1 MKKTLITVALTTVVV
16 LTLTA
21 LASSTFMY
29 SFGGAAATEAYR
41 SFDTGFGGGAQPESY
56 ALEAPMPAVAPAFDA
71 VGAPAIG
78 GTDLKMVSN
87 ALNETSSVA
96 DAGTRLVIR
105 NADLAI
111 IVKDPKASMAEIT
124 KLAEKMGGFVVSSNL
139 YQSYY
144 GPNNTEVPEA
154 TITIRVPVEKL
165 DEALGSI
172 KEDIVDV
179 NYENVTGQDVT
190 GEYVDLQSRLTAKQ
204 AAEKKLLQILDAAE
218 KSEDV
223 LAIYMQIQNV
233 QTEIEMLKGQ
243 IKYYEESASLSA
255 ISVRLIAEAG
265 TQPITVGPWTPT
277 GTAKEAVQDLIYFFQ
292 NFVEFLIR
300 FVLYNLPSLILIGI
314 PLYLVFIGGRA
325 IFRRFK
331 KAKVVVEAPEEK
343 EVVKK

>member
-1 MKKTLITVALTTVVV
+1 MKKTLITIALTTVSV
-16 LTLTA
+16 LVLVAIFSSMGLVTA
-21 LASSTFMY
+21 TRSY
-29 SFGGAAATEAYR
+29 DAT
-41 SFDTGFGGGAQPESY
+41 GLGGGAPQAEYY
-56 ALEAPMPAVAPAFDA
+56 AFEAPAAAPMVDM
-71 VGAPAIG
+71 VGAPAVG
-78 GTDLKMVSN
+78 GTDVKMVSN
-87 ALNETSSVA
+87 ALDETSSVA

-105 NADLAI
+105 NADLAVV
-111 IVKDPKASMAEIT
+111 VKDPKASMAEIT
-124 KLAEKMGGFVVSSNL
+124 KLAEKMGGFVVASNL

-165 DEALGSI
+165 DEALSSI
-172 KEDIVDV
+172 KAGVVDI

-190 GEYVDLQSRLTAKQ
+190 SEYVDLQSRLTAKQ

-223 LAIYMQIQNV
+223 LAIYMQIQTV
-233 QTEIEMLKGQ
+233 QTEIEILKGQ

-300 FVLYNLPSLILIGI
+300 FVLYNLPALILIGI
-314 PLYLVFIGGRA
+314 PLFLIFLAGRA

-331 KAKVVVEAPEEK
+331 KTKVVVEEPEEK

>member
-1 MKKTLITVALTTVVV
+1 MKKTLITIALTTVSV
-16 LTLTA
+16 LVLVA
-21 LASSTFMY
+21 IFASM
-29 SFGGAAATEAYR
+29 SFGNATR
-41 SFDTGFGGGAQPESY
+41 SLNTGFGGGGAPEAEYY
-56 ALEAPMPAVAPAFDA
+56 ALEAPVAAPAFDA
-71 VGAPAIG
+71 VGAPLVG
-78 GTDLKMVSN
+78 GGDGSDIAKAAEQASN
-87 ALNETSSVA
+87 IA
-96 DAGTRLVIR
+96 DNGNRLVIR

-111 IVKDPKASMAEIT
+111 VVKDPKASMAEIT
-124 KLAEKMGGFVVSSNL
+124 KLAETMGGFVVSSNL

-172 KEDIVDV
+172 KAGVVDV

-233 QTEIEMLKGQ
+233 QTEIEILKGQ
-243 IKYYEESASLSA
+243 IKYYEESAALSA

-300 FVLYNLPSLILIGI
+300 FVLYNLPALILIGI
-314 PLYLVFIGGRA
+314 PLFLVFLGGRA
-325 IFRRFK
+325 IFRRVK
-331 KAKVVVEAPEEK
+331 KSKVVVEEPEEK

>member
-29 SFGGAAATEAYR
+29 SFGGGAPTEAYR
-41 SFDTGFGGGAQPESY
+41 NYDATGLGGGAPQAEYY
-56 ALEAPMPAVAPAFDA
+56 AFEAPAAAPMVDM
-71 VGAPAIG
+71 VGAPAVG
-78 GTDLKMVSN
+78 GTDVKMVSN
-87 ALNETSSVA
+87 ALDETSSVA

-105 NADLAI
+105 NADLAVV
-111 IVKDPKASMAEIT
+111 VKDPKASMAEIT
-124 KLAEKMGGFVVSSNL
+124 KLAEKMGGFVVASNL

-165 DEALGSI
+165 DEALSSI
-172 KEDIVDV
+172 KADVVDI

-190 GEYVDLQSRLTAKQ
+190 SEYVDLQSRLTAKQ

-223 LAIYMQIQNV
+223 LAIYMQIQTV
-233 QTEIEMLKGQ
+233 QTEIEILKGQ

-300 FVLYNLPSLILIGI
+300 FVLYNLPALILIGI
-314 PLYLVFIGGRA
+314 PLLLVFLGGRA

-331 KAKVVVEAPEEK
+331 KTKVVVEEPE

>member
-1 MKKTLITVALTTVVV
+1 MKKTLITVALTTVSV
-16 LTLTA
+16 LVLVA
-21 LASSTFMY
+21 IFSSM
-29 SFGGAAATEAYR
+29 SLGIATR
-41 SFDTGFGGGAQPESY
+41 SLSTGFGGGAPQAEYY
-56 ALEAPMPAVAPAFDA
+56 ALEAPAAAPMVDM
-71 VGAPAIG
+71 VGAPAVG
-78 GTDLKMVSN
+78 GADVKMVSD

-111 IVKDPKASMAEIT
+111 VVKDPKASMAEIT
-124 KLAEKMGGFVVSSNL
+124 KLAEKMGGFVVASNL

-165 DEALGSI
+165 DEALSSI
-172 KEDIVDV
+172 KEGVVDI

-223 LAIYMQIQNV
+223 LAIYMQIQTV
-233 QTEIEMLKGQ
+233 QTEIEILKGQ

-300 FVLYNLPSLILIGI
+300 FVLYNLPALILIGI
-314 PLYLVFIGGRA
+314 PLLLVFLGGRA

-331 KAKVVVEAPEEK
+331 KTKVVVEEQEEK

>member
-1 MKKTLITVALTTVVV
+1 MKKTLITIALTTVVV

-21 LASSTFMY
+21 LASSTIMY
-29 SFGGAAATEAYR
+29 SFGGAAPTEIYR
-41 SFDTGFGGGAQPESY
+41 SYDATGLGGGAPQAEYY
-56 ALEAPMPAVAPAFDA
+56 AFEAPVAAPMVDMA
-71 VGAPAIG
+71 GAPAVG
-78 GTDLKMVSN
+78 GTDVKMISDV
-87 ALNETSSVA
+87 LNETSNVA

-105 NADLAI
+105 NADLAVV
-111 IVKDPKASMAEIT
+111 VKDPKASMAEIT
-124 KLAEKMGGFVVSSNL
+124 KLADTMGGFVVASNL

-165 DEALGSI
+165 DEALSSI
-172 KEDIVDV
+172 KDGVVDI

-190 GEYVDLQSRLTAKQ
+190 SEYVDLQSRLTAKQ

-223 LAIYMQIQNV
+223 LAIYMQVQTV
-233 QTEIEMLKGQ
+233 QTEIEILKGQ

-300 FVLYNLPSLILIGI
+300 FVLYNLPALILIGI
-314 PLYLVFIGGRA
+314 PLFLVFLGGRA

-331 KAKVVVEAPEEK
+331 KSKVVVEAPEEK

>member
-1 MKKTLITVALTTVVV
+1 MKKTLITIGITAVVV
-16 LTLTA
+16 LTLVA
-21 LASSTFMY
+21 LATSAFGIGGRVTDTY
-29 SFGGAAATEAYR
+29 SYTNQRLETGLGGSAAPMDAPVTAPG
-41 SFDTGFGGGAQPESY
+41 FDAIGAPLVGGG
-56 ALEAPMPAVAPAFDA
+56 DA
-71 VGAPAIG
+71 KTI
-78 GTDLKMVSN
+78 SN
-87 ALNETSSVA
+87 ALNEQPSSVA

-105 NADLAI
+105 NADMAI
-111 IVKDPKASMAEIT
+111 VVKDPKAGMAKIT
-124 KLAEKMGGFVVSSNL
+124 KLAETMGGFVVASNL

-165 DEALGSI
+165 DEALASI
-172 KEDIVDV
+172 KEGVVDV

-190 GEYVDLQSRLTAKQ
+190 SEYVDLQSRLTAKQ
-204 AAEKKLLQILDAAE
+204 AAEKKLLEILDKAE

-223 LAIYMQIQNV
+223 LAIYVQIQNV
-233 QTEIEMLKGQ
+233 QTEIELLKGQ

-277 GTAKEAVQDLIYFFQ
+277 GTAKKAVQDLIYFFQ

-300 FVLYNLPSLILIGI
+300 FVLYNLPALILIGI
-314 PLYLVFIGGRA
+314 PLYLVFLIGRA

-331 KAKVVVEAPEEK
+331 KTKAVVEVKEE
-343 EVVKK
+343 EVKK

>member
-1 MKKTLITVALTTVVV
+1 MKKTLITIGLTTVVV
-16 LTLTA
+16 LILVGIF
-21 LASSTFMY
+21 ASM
-29 SFGGAAATEAYR
+29 SFGVATR
-41 SFDTGFGGGAQPESY
+41 SFDSGFGGGAPQAEYY
-56 ALEAPMPAVAPAFDA
+56 ALEAPMPAFDA
-71 VGAPAIG
+71 VGAPAVG
-78 GTDLKMVSN
+78 GTDVKMISN

-96 DAGTRLVIR
+96 DARMRLVIR

-111 IVKDPKASMAEIT
+111 IVRDPKASMAEIT

-172 KEDIVDV
+172 KENIVEV

-190 GEYVDLQSRLTAKQ
+190 SEYVDLQSRLTAKQ
-204 AAEKKLLQILDAAE
+204 LAEKKLTQILDAAD
-218 KSEDV
+218 KTEDV
-223 LAIYMQIQNV
+223 LAVYTQLQLIQID
-233 QTEIEMLKGQ
+233 IEVLKGQ

-314 PLYLVFIGGRA
+314 PLYLVFLGGRA
-325 IFRRFK
+325 IFRRVK
-331 KAKVVVEAPEEK
+331 KAKVVVEDKEEK

>member
-1 MKKTLITVALTTVVV
+1 MKKTLITIALTTVSV
-16 LTLTA
+16 LVLVAIFSSMSLVTA
-21 LASSTFMY
+21 TRSY
-29 SFGGAAATEAYR
+29 DAT
-41 SFDTGFGGGAQPESY
+41 GLGGGAPQAEYY
-56 ALEAPMPAVAPAFDA
+56 AFEAPAAAPMVDM
-71 VGAPAIG
+71 VGAPAVG
-78 GTDLKMVSN
+78 GADVKMVSN

-105 NADLAI
+105 NADLAVV
-111 IVKDPKASMAEIT
+111 VKDPKASMAEIT
-124 KLAEKMGGFVVSSNL
+124 KLAEKMGGFVVASNL

-165 DEALGSI
+165 DEALSSI
-172 KEDIVDV
+172 KEGVVDI

-190 GEYVDLQSRLTAKQ
+190 SEYVDLQSRLTAKQ

-223 LAIYMQIQNV
+223 LAIYMQIQTV
-233 QTEIEMLKGQ
+233 QTEIEILKGQ

-300 FVLYNLPSLILIGI
+300 FVLYNLPALILIGI
-314 PLYLVFIGGRA
+314 PLFLIFLAGRA

-331 KAKVVVEAPEEK
+331 KTKVVVEEPEEK

>member
-1 MKKTLITVALTTVVV
+1 MKKTLITVALTTVSV
-16 LTLTA
+16 LVLVA
-21 LASSTFMY
+21 IFSSM
-29 SFGGAAATEAYR
+29 SLGVATR
-41 SFDTGFGGGAQPESY
+41 SLSTGFGGGAPQAEYY
-56 ALEAPMPAVAPAFDA
+56 AFEAPAAAPMVDMA
-71 VGAPAIG
+71 GAPAVG
-78 GTDLKMVSN
+78 GTDVKMVSDV
-87 ALNETSSVA
+87 LNETSSVA

-111 IVKDPKASMAEIT
+111 VVKDPKASMAEIT
-124 KLAEKMGGFVVSSNL
+124 KLADKMGGFVVASNL

-165 DEALGSI
+165 DEALSSI
-172 KEDIVDV
+172 KAGVVDI

-233 QTEIEMLKGQ
+233 QTEIEILKGQ

-300 FVLYNLPSLILIGI
+300 FVLYNLPALILIGI
-314 PLYLVFIGGRA
+314 PLFLVFLGGRT

-331 KAKVVVEAPEEK
+331 KTKVVVEEPEEK

>member
-1 MKKTLITVALTTVVV
+1 MKKTLITVALTTVSV
-16 LTLTA
+16 LVLVA
-21 LASSTFMY
+21 IFSSM
-29 SFGGAAATEAYR
+29 SLGIATR
-41 SFDTGFGGGAQPESY
+41 SLSTGFGGGAPQAEYY
-56 ALEAPMPAVAPAFDA
+56 ALEAPAAAPMVDM
-71 VGAPAIG
+71 VGAPAVG
-78 GTDLKMVSN
+78 GADVKMVSD

-105 NADLAI
+105 NADLAVV
-111 IVKDPKASMAEIT
+111 VKDPKASMAEIT
-124 KLAEKMGGFVVSSNL
+124 KLAEKMGGFVVASNL

-165 DEALGSI
+165 DEALSSI
-172 KEDIVDV
+172 KADVVDI

-190 GEYVDLQSRLTAKQ
+190 SEYVDLQSRLTAKQ

-223 LAIYMQIQNV
+223 LAIYMQIQTV
-233 QTEIEMLKGQ
+233 QTEIEILKGQ

-300 FVLYNLPSLILIGI
+300 FVLYNLPALILIGI
-314 PLYLVFIGGRA
+314 PLLLVFLGGRA

-331 KAKVVVEAPEEK
+331 KTKVVVEEQEEK

>member
-1 MKKTLITVALTTVVV
+1 MKKILLTIALTTVVV
-16 LTLTA
+16 LVLVGI
-21 LASSTFMY
+21 LFSSL
-29 SFGGAAATEAYR
+29 FGLRTSQFNTVSR
-41 SFDTGFGGGAQPESY
+41 SLDAGYGGGASPEIMM
-56 ALEAPMPAVAPAFDA
+56 EAPAAAPMFDA
-71 VGAPAIG
+71 VGAPLVGG
-78 GTDLKMVSN
+78 GTGSDLTKVLDQTSN
-87 ALNETSSVA
+87 IA
-96 DAGTRLVIR
+96 DNGTRLVIR

-111 IVKDPKASMAEIT
+111 VVKDPKARMAEIT

-139 YQSYY
+139 YQSFY

-172 KEDIVDV
+172 KEAAVDI

-190 GEYVDLQSRLTAKQ
+190 SEYVDLQSRLTAKQ
-204 AAEKKLLQILDAAE
+204 AAEKKLLGILDKAE
-218 KSEDV
+218 KAEDV

-233 QTEIEMLKGQ
+233 QTEIEILKGQ
-243 IKYYEESASLSA
+243 IKYYKESAALSA

-265 TQPITVGPWTPT
+265 TQPIEIGPWTPT
-277 GTAKEAVQDLIYFFQ
+277 GTAKQAVQDLIYFFQ

-314 PLYLVFIGGRA
+314 PVYIAFIGGRA
-325 IFRRFK
+325 VYRRFK
-331 KAKVVVEAPEEK
+331 KSKVVVEEQE

>member
-1 MKKTLITVALTTVVV
+1 MKKTLITVALTTVSV
-16 LTLTA
+16 LVLVA
-21 LASSTFMY
+21 IFSSM
-29 SFGGAAATEAYR
+29 SLGIATR
-41 SFDTGFGGGAQPESY
+41 SLSTGFGGGAPQAEYY
-56 ALEAPMPAVAPAFDA
+56 ALEAPAAAPMVDM
-71 VGAPAIG
+71 VGAPAVG
-78 GTDLKMVSN
+78 GADVKMVSD

-105 NADLAI
+105 NADLAVV
-111 IVKDPKASMAEIT
+111 VKDPKASMAEIT
-124 KLAEKMGGFVVSSNL
+124 KLAEKMGGFVVASNL

-165 DEALGSI
+165 DEALSSI
-172 KEDIVDV
+172 KEGVVDI

-190 GEYVDLQSRLTAKQ
+190 SEYVDLQSRLTAKQ

-223 LAIYMQIQNV
+223 LAIYMQIQTV
-233 QTEIEMLKGQ
+233 QTEIEILKGQ

-300 FVLYNLPSLILIGI
+300 FVLYNLPALILIGI
-314 PLYLVFIGGRA
+314 PLLLVFLGGRA

-331 KAKVVVEAPEEK
+331 KTKVVVEEQEEK

>member
-1 MKKTLITVALTTVVV
+1 M
-16 LTLTA
+16 
-21 LASSTFMY
+21 
-29 SFGGAAATEAYR
+29 
-41 SFDTGFGGGAQPESY
+41 
-56 ALEAPMPAVAPAFDA
+56 
-71 VGAPAIG
+71 
-78 GTDLKMVSN
+78 
-87 ALNETSSVA
+87 
-96 DAGTRLVIR
+96 
-105 NADLAI
+105 
-111 IVKDPKASMAEIT
+111 VKDPKASMAEIT
-124 KLAEKMGGFVVSSNL
+124 KLAEKMGGFVVASNL

-165 DEALGSI
+165 DEALSSI
-172 KEDIVDV
+172 KEGVVDI

-190 GEYVDLQSRLTAKQ
+190 SEYVDLQSRLTAKQ

-218 KSEDV
+218 NSEDV
-223 LAIYMQIQNV
+223 LAIYMQIQTV
-233 QTEIEMLKGQ
+233 QTEIEILKGQ

-300 FVLYNLPSLILIGI
+300 FVLYNLPALILIGI
-314 PLYLVFIGGRA
+314 PLFLIFLAGRA

-331 KAKVVVEAPEEK
+331 KAKVVVEEQEEK
-343 EVVKK
+343 EIVKK

>member
-29 SFGGAAATEAYR
+29 SFGGGAPTEAYR
-41 SFDTGFGGGAQPESY
+41 SYDATGLGGGAPQAEYY
-56 ALEAPMPAVAPAFDA
+56 AFEAPAAAPMVDM
-71 VGAPAIG
+71 VGAPAVG
-78 GTDLKMVSN
+78 GTDVKMVSN
-87 ALNETSSVA
+87 ALDETSSVA

-105 NADLAI
+105 NADLAVV
-111 IVKDPKASMAEIT
+111 VKDPKASMAEIT
-124 KLAEKMGGFVVSSNL
+124 KLAEKMGGFVVASNL

-165 DEALGSI
+165 DEALSSI
-172 KEDIVDV
+172 KAGVVDI

-190 GEYVDLQSRLTAKQ
+190 SEYVDLQSRLTAKQ

-223 LAIYMQIQNV
+223 LAIYMQIQTV
-233 QTEIEMLKGQ
+233 QTEIEILKGQ

-300 FVLYNLPSLILIGI
+300 FVLYNLPALILIGI
-314 PLYLVFIGGRA
+314 PLLLVFLGGRA

-331 KAKVVVEAPEEK
+331 KTKVVVEEQEEK

>member
-1 MKKTLITVALTTVVV
+1 MKKTLITVALTTVSV
-16 LTLTA
+16 LVLVA
-21 LASSTFMY
+21 IFSSM
-29 SFGGAAATEAYR
+29 SLGIATR
-41 SFDTGFGGGAQPESY
+41 SLSTGFGGGAPQAEYY
-56 ALEAPMPAVAPAFDA
+56 ALEAPAAAPMVDM
-71 VGAPAIG
+71 VGAPAVG
-78 GTDLKMVSN
+78 GADVKMVSD

-111 IVKDPKASMAEIT
+111 VVKDPKASMAEIT
-124 KLAEKMGGFVVSSNL
+124 KLAEKMGGFVVASNL

-165 DEALGSI
+165 DEALSSI
-172 KEDIVDV
+172 KEGVVDI

-190 GEYVDLQSRLTAKQ
+190 SEYVDLQSRLTAKQ

-223 LAIYMQIQNV
+223 LAIYMQIQTV
-233 QTEIEMLKGQ
+233 QTEIEILKGQ

-300 FVLYNLPSLILIGI
+300 FVLYNLPALILIGI
-314 PLYLVFIGGRA
+314 PLLLVFLGGRA

-331 KAKVVVEAPEEK
+331 KTKVVVEEQEEK

>member
-1 MKKTLITVALTTVVV
+1 MKKTLITIGLTTVVV
-16 LTLTA
+16 LTLVGIV
-21 LASSTFMY
+21 SSSLFSY
-29 SFGGAAATEAYR
+29 GFGGAAATEEPYR
-41 SFDTGFGGGAQPESY
+41 MDAGYGGGQPEFY
-56 ALEAPMPAVAPAFDA
+56 AEAPAMDMPAA
-71 VGAPAIG
+71 VPLVG
-78 GTDLKMVSN
+78 GDGSEIAKTIEQSTGNVVDN
-87 ALNETSSVA
+87 
-96 DAGTRLVIR
+96 GTRLVIR
-105 NADLAI
+105 NADLALV
-111 IVKDPKASMAEIT
+111 VKDPKASMAEIT
-124 KLAEKMGGFVVSSNL
+124 KLAQEMGGFVVSSNL

-165 DEALGSI
+165 DEALSTI
-172 KEDIVDV
+172 KEGVVEV

-204 AAEKKLLQILDAAE
+204 AAEKKLLEILDAAE

-233 QTEIEMLKGQ
+233 QTEIEILKGQ
-243 IKYYEESASLSA
+243 IKYYEESAALSA

-300 FVLYNLPSLILIGI
+300 FVLYNLPALILIGI
-314 PLYLVFIGGRA
+314 PLFLVFLGGRA
-325 IFRRFK
+325 IFRRVK
-331 KAKVVVEAPEEK
+331 KSKVVVEEPEEK

>member
-1 MKKTLITVALTTVVV
+1 MKKTLITVALTTVSV
-16 LTLTA
+16 LVLVA
-21 LASSTFMY
+21 IFSSM
-29 SFGGAAATEAYR
+29 SLGIATR
-41 SFDTGFGGGAQPESY
+41 SLSTGFGGGAPQAEYY
-56 ALEAPMPAVAPAFDA
+56 ALEAPAAAPMVDM
-71 VGAPAIG
+71 VGAPAVG
-78 GTDLKMVSN
+78 GADVKMVSD

-105 NADLAI
+105 NADLAVV
-111 IVKDPKASMAEIT
+111 VKDPKASMAEIT
-124 KLAEKMGGFVVSSNL
+124 KLAEKMGGFVVASNL

-165 DEALGSI
+165 DEALSSI
-172 KEDIVDV
+172 KADVVDI

-190 GEYVDLQSRLTAKQ
+190 SEYVDLQSRLTAKQ

-218 KSEDV
+218 NSEDV
-223 LAIYMQIQNV
+223 LAIYMQIQTV
-233 QTEIEMLKGQ
+233 QTEIEILKGQ

-300 FVLYNLPSLILIGI
+300 FVLYNLPALILIGI
-314 PLYLVFIGGRA
+314 PLLLVFLGGRA

-331 KAKVVVEAPEEK
+331 KTKVVVEEPEEK

>member
-1 MKKTLITVALTTVVV
+1 MKKTLMTIGLTTVVV
-16 LTLTA
+16 LTLVGIV
-21 LASSTFMY
+21 SSQVIVGSTFNTVSRGLDVGY
-29 SFGGAAATEAYR
+29 
-41 SFDTGFGGGAQPESY
+41 GGGLEPQTEYY
-56 ALEAPMPAVAPAFDA
+56 ALEVPAAAPMADM
-71 VGAPAIG
+71 VGASAIG
-78 GTDLKMVSN
+78 GADLKMVSS
-87 ALNETSSVA
+87 AINENSSVA

-111 IVKDPKASMAEIT
+111 VVKDPKASMAEIT

-139 YQSYY
+139 YQSFY

-172 KEDIVDV
+172 KANIVEV

-204 AAEKKLLQILDAAE
+204 LAEKKLTQILDAAD
-218 KSEDV
+218 KTEDV
-223 LAIYMQIQNV
+223 LAVYTQLQLIQID
-233 QTEIEMLKGQ
+233 IEVLKGQ

-314 PLYLVFIGGRA
+314 PLYLVFLGGRA
-325 IFRRFK
+325 IFRRVK
-331 KAKVVVEAPEEK
+331 KSKVVVEDKEEK

>member
-1 MKKTLITVALTTVVV
+1 MKKTLITVALTTVSV
-16 LTLTA
+16 LVLVA
-21 LASSTFMY
+21 IFASMSL
-29 SFGGAAATEAYR
+29 GNATR
-41 SFDTGFGGGAQPESY
+41 SLNTGFGGGGAPEAEYY
-56 ALEAPMPAVAPAFDA
+56 ALEAPVAAPAFDA
-71 VGAPAIG
+71 VGAPLVGSG
-78 GTDLKMVSN
+78 GGDGSDIAKVAEQASN
-87 ALNETSSVA
+87 IA
-96 DAGTRLVIR
+96 DNGNRLVIR

-111 IVKDPKASMAEIT
+111 VVKDPKASMAEIT
-124 KLAEKMGGFVVSSNL
+124 KLAEEMGGFVVSSNL

-165 DEALGSI
+165 DEALSSI
-172 KEDIVDV
+172 KDGVVDV

-233 QTEIEMLKGQ
+233 QTEIEILKGQ
-243 IKYYEESASLSA
+243 IKYYEESAALSA

-265 TQPITVGPWTPT
+265 TQPISVGPWTPT

-300 FVLYNLPSLILIGI
+300 FVLYNLPALILIGI
-314 PLYLVFIGGRA
+314 PLFLVFLGGRA
-325 IFRRFK
+325 IFRRVK
-331 KAKVVVEAPEEK
+331 KSKVVVEEPEEK

>member
-1 MKKTLITVALTTVVV
+1 MKKTLITVALTTVSV
-16 LTLTA
+16 LVLVA
-21 LASSTFMY
+21 IFSSM
-29 SFGGAAATEAYR
+29 SLGIATR
-41 SFDTGFGGGAQPESY
+41 SLSTGFGGGAPQAEYY
-56 ALEAPMPAVAPAFDA
+56 ALEAPAAAPMVDMVGSPAV
-71 VGAPAIG
+71 G
-78 GTDLKMVSN
+78 GTDVKMVSN

-105 NADLAI
+105 NADLAVV
-111 IVKDPKASMAEIT
+111 VKDPKASMAEIT
-124 KLAEKMGGFVVSSNL
+124 KLAEKMGGFVVVSNL

-165 DEALGSI
+165 DEALNSI
-172 KEDIVDV
+172 KAGVVDI

-190 GEYVDLQSRLTAKQ
+190 SEYVDLQSRLTAKQ

-223 LAIYMQIQNV
+223 LAIYMQIQTV
-233 QTEIEMLKGQ
+233 QTEIEILKGQ

-300 FVLYNLPSLILIGI
+300 FVLYNLPALILIGI
-314 PLYLVFIGGRA
+314 PLFLVFLAGRA

-331 KAKVVVEAPEEK
+331 KTKVVVEEPE